1 MKNLLLLTGFLLT
14 LNLSAQEV
22 TTYQELEDNLVK
34 VVVYNGEKIV
44 QEGYVK
50 KENKLWKNTGTWKQF
65 NEEGEMTL
73 KVKYKDGVRV
83 ETVAYQ
89 DDKVIKVYRKD

>member
-1 MKNLLLLTGFLLT
+1 
-14 LNLSAQEV
+14 
-22 TTYQELEDNLVK
+22 
-34 VVVYNGEKIV
+34 
-44 QEGYVK
+44 
-50 KENKLWKNTGTWKQF
+50 
-65 NEEGEMTL
+65 MTL